1 MTKTPKDNRDSRELL
16 LEAAK
21 SVFAR
26 LGFDGA
32 TVKEL
37 ADTAGVNV
45 SLVSYYFGGKE
56 GLYRACLEQF
66 GRERLTA
73 AERLLKAPSDAAD
86 FELRLRLFFQE
97 FIECHIQEPEIA
109 TIMHRECA
117 SDMAGIRDLFKEV
130 FFKFFERFANFVGD
144 AQKAGLV
151 RADAETKISSAILF
165 GGLVQMLRM
174 DWASTEVHG
183 TCMKDPAFRDKV
195 VHNAVRTF
203 VHGILA

>member
-1 MTKTPKDNRDSRELL
+1 MVSKENRDSRELL
-16 LEAAK
+16 LDAAK
-21 SVFAR
+21 TVFAR

-66 GRERLTA
+66 GKARLVA
-73 AERLLKAPSDAAD
+73 AERLLKTLVDPAD
-86 FELRLRLFFQE
+86 FELRIRLFFEE
-97 FIECHIQEPEIA
+97 FLECHVQEPEIA

-117 SDMAGIRDLFKEV
+117 SDMEGIRDLFKDV
-130 FFKFFERFANFVGD
+130 FFKFFERFATFVEE
-144 AQKAGLV
+144 AQKAGMV
-151 RADAETKISSAILF
+151 RADSDTKICSSLLF
-165 GGLVQMLRM
+165 GGMVQMLRM
-174 DWASTEVHG
+174 DWANREIHG
-183 TCMKDPAFRDKV
+183 LCMQDPAFREKV
-195 VHNAVRTF
+195 VQNAVRTF

>member
-1 MTKTPKDNRDSRELL
+1 MVSKENRDSRELL
-16 LEAAK
+16 LDAAK
-21 SVFAR
+21 TVFAR

-66 GRERLTA
+66 GKARLVA
-73 AERLLKAPSDAAD
+73 AERLLKTPVDPVD
-86 FELRLRLFFQE
+86 FELRIRLFFEE
-97 FIECHIQEPEIA
+97 FLECHVQEPEIA

-117 SDMAGIRDLFKEV
+117 SDMEGIRDLFKDV
-130 FFKFFERFANFVGD
+130 FFKFFERFATFVEE
-144 AQKAGLV
+144 AQIAGMV
-151 RADAETKISSAILF
+151 RADSDTKICSSLLF
-165 GGLVQMLRM
+165 GGMVQMLRM
-174 DWASTEVHG
+174 DWANREIHG
-183 TCMKDPAFRDKV
+183 LCMQDPAFREKV
-195 VHNAVRTF
+195 VQNAVRTF